1 MGDTSS
7 VKQPV
12 SGGSA
17 SVGNMRD
24 DSLVVGLLSVKS
36 CKAIRFH
43 LLVVVMV
50 LLSRF
55 LIIVDAP
62 MAGWSVRPSAA
73 LGDWFHPWET
83 LKTISY

>member
-17 SVGNMRD
+17 SVGNMRGIEPL
-24 DSLVVGLLSVKS
+24 SSRVLVDNVDWKTYLTFNMTPLLLSEKS

-55 LIIVDAP
+55 LIIVEAP
-62 MAGWSVRPSAA
+62 VA
-73 LGDWFHPWET
+73 E
-83 LKTISY
+83 